1 MTLYCVIFSLLRT
14 AHVLKQWTID
24 LNLITLLCC
33 LQLTEKGHMFL
44 NNKKLIWILWLC
56 IVMSSAYLEGCMFHK
71 QWTIHLNLMTLYCV
85 VFILLRR
92 AHFHKQWTIDLNV
105 MSLICIFFSLV
116 RRQMVFLNRMLTP
129 KRKVSQSWQPEE
141 VLTPFFLILYLFVL
155 SSFTCFNTC
164 VFWLMLFCGFIMK
177 TLCVRWGNFVVLVW
191 VVIFDIKMLWLSEP
205 YEHVCTCSNTC
216 WVLWGGLI
224 IHGWNPHL
232 RCCDGNQWSNFL
244 VR

>member
-1 MTLYCVIFSLLRT
+1 MTLYCVIFSLLRR

-44 NNKKLIWILWLC
+44 NNKQLIWILWLC
-56 IVMSSAYLEGCMFHK
+56 IVMSSAYWEGSMFHK

-85 VFILLRR
+85 IFILLRR

-116 RRQMVFLNRMLTP
+116 RRRMVFLNRTLTP

-141 VLTPFFLILYLFVL
+141 VLTPFYLILYLFVL
-155 SSFTCFNTC
+155 SSFTCY
-164 VFWLMLFCGFIMK
+164 
-177 TLCVRWGNFVVLVW
+177 FVVLLWRLCVLDEEILLCLCESLSLVSRCSGCLNPMSMFVHALTLVGFCG
-191 VVIFDIKMLWLSEP
+191 VVWLSMGEIL
-205 YEHVCTCSNTC
+205 VCGAVMGISRQ
-216 WVLWGGLI
+216 I
-224 IHGWNPHL
+224 
-232 RCCDGNQWSNFL
+232 F
-244 VR
+244 